1 VPLLRI
7 AGSQAEA
14 LEEKMDYPWAEF
26 FHLGLVV
33 QAFFPKARERKG
45 PALEITRKLA
55 ADPFFHALEISGV
68 EAPALRKEL
77 AQIVRSSGKSLVFSG
92 GGYCRAGGH
101 NLHDLEESKRANA
114 IHQVKKIIDEAHDYG
129 CRILYIMGFEAPGP
143 QDCDRARESFA
154 RSLAEL
160 SSYARGKNPSAPL
173 TLSVENFY
181 RLTDTPFLIGPTLE
195 FAGMLRDLRRRHPN
209 LGLTFDTS
217 HILQLKEDLALT
229 FARVQDVIAH
239 IHLSNCLIKDR
250 SSPFYGDKHPP
261 YGLPGSEIG
270 IPELAGFFRTLKAEG
285 CFSRAFPT
293 GKPVLSLEVIT
304 PPGRTPEETLGE
316 AKEAFQKAWAE
327 VEKK

>member
-1 VPLLRI
+1 
-7 AGSQAEA
+7 
-14 LEEKMDYPWAEF
+14 MDFPWTEF

-33 QAFFPKARERKG
+33 QAFFPEARGRKG

-55 ADPFFHALEISGV
+55 ADPFFQALEISGV
-68 EAPALRKEL
+68 EGPVLRKEL
-77 AQIVRSSGKSLVFSG
+77 AQIVGPSGKSLVFSG

-101 NLHDLEESKRANA
+101 NLHDLEESRREEAV
-114 IHQVKKIIDEAHDYG
+114 HQVKKIIDEAHEYG
-129 CRILYIMGFEAPGP
+129 CRVLYVMGFEAPAAP
-143 QDCDRARESFA
+143 DCGRAREGFA
-154 RSLAEL
+154 SSLAEL
-160 SSYARGKNPSAPL
+160 SGYARGKNPSAPL

-181 RLTDTPFLIGPTLE
+181 RLTGAPFLIGPTVE
-195 FAGMLRDLRRRHPN
+195 FAGMLRELRDRHPN

-217 HILQLKEDLALT
+217 HILQLKEDLAST
-229 FARVQDVIAH
+229 FARVRDVIAH
-239 IHLSNCLIKDR
+239 IHLSNCLIRDQ

-270 IPELAGFFRTLKAEG
+270 IPELSGFFRTLKAQG
-285 CFSRAFPT
+285 YFSRTFPT

-327 VEKK
+327 VEKN